1 MLHRE
6 LETEIDNIE
15 TEGLPQLEAIKR
27 IIDVVKATMGQL
39 RKHIKDCSF
48 ANEADEIHF
57 FKNVKPKF
65 TSKLIYYMRLYKL
78 ETTLPVGNVKLKK
91 KILKKGFRDMQ
102 ETFTRHQPFFQYYQ
116 SGATYLD
123 SKYFLRSGQ
132 DIDLIPDPQYLV
144 FDTVF
149 HTAHEYL
156 ISELLAIEKLT
167 EYLRE
172 ELAKL
177 QRKTLGI
184 SGNPA
189 ESKHQLTWTES
200 RAALYEL
207 IYAVFSAGAVNNGN
221 AEIKEIAR
229 VFGENFNVDVSQ
241 IYRAGQEIRIRKTG
255 RTKFLNKLIKRVE
268 ERWDEQDENPRY

>member
-15 TEGLPQLEAIKR
+15 TEGLPPLETTKR
-27 IIDVVKATMGQL
+27 IIDVVKTTMEQL
-39 RKHIKDCSF
+39 RKHVKDCSF
-48 ANEADEIHF
+48 ANETDEIHF
-57 FKNVKPKF
+57 FKAIKPKF

-78 ETTLPVGNVKLKK
+78 ETNLPHGDVKLRRKL
-91 KILKKGFRDMQ
+91 LKKELRDLQ
-102 ETFTRHQPFFQYYQ
+102 ETLTRHLPFFQYYR

-123 SKYFLRSGQ
+123 NKYFLRSSQ
-132 DIDLIPDPQYLV
+132 DIDLIPDPQYLGL
-144 FDTVF
+144 DTAF

-156 ISELLAIEKLT
+156 ISELLAYEKLSQH
-167 EYLRE
+167 LRE

-177 QRKTLGI
+177 QQKTLLTTGK
-184 SGNPA
+184 PA
-189 ESKHQLTWTES
+189 EARHELTWTES

-241 IYRAGQEIRIRKTG
+241 IYRAGQELRIRKTG

-268 ERWDEQDENPRY
+268 ERWDQQDENPRY